1 MNKFKFISIN
11 DMYLDGIKLQD
22 VKRIN
27 TIYDIR
33 GRYTRAELVIYA
45 EYCND
50 TEKPM
55 VLRKE
60 LQNTPH
66 EAPTYKPVIVDKKKI
81 KLIADWY
88 GYEPQSRQCIEEMS
102 ELTQAINKLWR
113 KRTYGGDSK
122 ELSQARKNVLEE
134 IADVSIMI
142 CQMKEL
148 LGVKEDELSEIIN
161 QKLDRQLERIN
172 TLGKQL
178 SEIPEDNIMIK
189 CTDCECIYGHCC
201 IECDA
206 QKSKGPLCGCNI
218 AEDCVT
224 REEIL
229 KICPYAEEAKSK
241 I

>member
-1 MNKFKFISIN
+1 MDKLRIDSNKNIYHNGVKLAN
-11 DMYLDGIKLQD
+11 DA
-22 VKRIN
+22 VN
-27 TIYDIR
+27 T
-33 GRYTRAELVIYA
+33 TCHWNVA
-45 EYCND
+45 
-50 TEKPM
+50 
-55 VLRKE
+55 E
-60 LQNTPH
+60 LQNTPD
-66 EAPTYKPVIVDKKKI
+66 EAPTYKQVIIDEKKM
-81 KLIADWY
+81 KLIAEWY

-113 KRTYGGDSK
+113 KKTFGGNSI
-122 ELSQARKNVLEE
+122 EISQARKNVLEE

-142 CQMKEL
+142 YQMKEL
-148 LGVKEDELSEIIN
+148 LGVKEDDLSEIIN

-172 TLGKQL
+172 TLGKQPG
-178 SEIPEDNIMIK
+178 EIQDDKIIIK
-189 CTDCECIYGHCC
+189 CTNGDCTYGHCC

-224 REEIL
+224 KKEIL